1 MNIRKYAKLA
11 AVPAGILVSGLIVA
25 QTSSAAFT
33 VQTQTDA
40 SSWSTGTVELTND
53 HVGQAV
59 FDIDSVVPGA
69 SGSQKVVV
77 TYDGDVQAG
86 ITMFTAGDAQTDNPL
101 AQALHLTITEQGVAG
116 AIYDGSLAD
125 FSEKS
130 SSADGVG
137 TWTAA
142 GTGDETKDYT
152 IAWSLPSTV
161 TEDAI
166 QGIDTSLVFA
176 WEAASIAS

>member
-11 AVPAGILVSGLIVA
+11 AVPAGLLASGLIVA

-33 VQTQTDA
+33 AQTQTD
-40 SSWSTGTVELTND
+40 SNSWSSGTVELTND

-59 FDIDSVVPGA
+59 FEVDKIVPGD
-69 SGSQKVVV
+69 SGSQTVVV
-77 TYDGDVQAG
+77 TYDGDVAADV
-86 ITMFTAGDAQTDNPL
+86 TMFAAGDPQTDNTL
-101 AQALHLTITEQGVAG
+101 AQAMHLTITEEGVTDP
-116 AIYDGSLAD
+116 IYDGPLAD
-125 FSEKS
+125 FSALS

-142 GTGDETKDYT
+142 GSGDETKDYT

-161 TEDAI
+161 TEGDV
-166 QGIDTSLVFA
+166 QGVDTSLVFA